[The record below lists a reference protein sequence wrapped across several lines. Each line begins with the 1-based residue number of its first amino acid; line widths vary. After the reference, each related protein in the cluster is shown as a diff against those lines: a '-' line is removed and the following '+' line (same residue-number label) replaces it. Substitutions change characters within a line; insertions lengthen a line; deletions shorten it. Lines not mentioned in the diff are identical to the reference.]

1 MKRRL
6 KQVVSCFLTLV
17 LVLSCL
23 AGTGMTARAA
33 ELVEITAV
41 TVDSEKIQAG
51 GDTVRL
57 KVTGTNLTE
66 DNWGVETERYISGT
80 NIQPSSK
87 AGQAT
92 VIEITDKEAVID
104 ISANGMKNDIDFVFS
119 VGPKSGDRITK
130 TATVTVTQE
139 GKDYDTVTTIPT
151 SVEMADEYT
160 VVATFEE
167 EIVAAKEG
175 DALKKLFYVTGSDG
189 NRYDLGENDTVT
201 VNENAVKI
209 QFEDSMSEAIK
220 SGSYLYIKEGAL
232 KLENEKILTDIKWI
246 ISASAKISSIVLDKE
261 ILDSKGGTVC
271 ARLEGYKVENISD
284 DAIEAVVYLAGETVK
299 SEIEIIKS
307 RDEDGTPTL
316 TFDVPENTTDNTV
329 SYWLSVRVS
338 GTPVYEGASLNR
350 AQRATVSVLP
360 EGKTD
365 KDRTLS
371 MLTISGNNKQ
381 ETGDIK
387 NITVN
392 VSSAVG
398 ELKTE
403 LRLYGTNLD
412 SSLTKVR
419 AIDQNGIIWPVYDI
433 PECDGTIRFV
443 AIAGTNKNGVFG
455 DGNTQ
460 LIEVLP
466 PRYVG
471 PDMTYTL
478 QVAIDGV
485 NFIEVP
491 NVTLTV
497 RNSGL
502 TDDSEFVSCGEEDIK
517 TVTVK
522 YEEEGTGKELVPADE
537 YKGYSVSML
546 RGFDIA
552 AKEIEGYELVSEPEI
567 GENEFV
573 GDGKTFIYVYKSTTP
588 EITPVTPE
596 PEKVKVSSIKIGGIS
611 HKIAAGKKIQLKAA
625 VAPSNADNKAVT
637 WTSSNKKYATV
648 TSSGKVTLKK
658 AGAGKTVTITATA
671 KDGSNKT
678 AVYRIKIMK
687 DSVKSISLKAVK
699 TVKAGKT
706 VKVKSS
712 VKTTGKKAN
721 KNLTWTSSNKKYAT
735 VSSKGVVKTYKAGKG
750 KTVKITAKATD
761 GSNKKKTVKIKIK

>member
-1 MKRRL
+1 MRTRMKH
-6 KQVVSCFLTLV
+6 VVSWILTFALIF
-17 LVLSCL
+17 SCL
-23 AGTGMTARAA
+23 LGTGMTVEAA
-33 ELVEITAV
+33 EIIEITGV
-41 TVDSEKIQAG
+41 TADPVTIQAG

-57 KVTGTNLTE
+57 KVTGTNLTA

-80 NIQPSSK
+80 NIPPSNK

-92 VIEITDKEAVID
+92 IVEITDKEAVID

-119 VGPKSGDRITK
+119 VGPKNGDRITK

-139 GKDYDTVTTIPT
+139 GKNYDTVTTIPT

-175 DALKKLFYVTGSDG
+175 DALKKLFYVTGSNG

-220 SGSYLYIKEGAL
+220 GGSYLYIKEGAL

-271 ARLEGYKVENISD
+271 ARLEGYNVENISD

-299 SEIEIIKS
+299 SEIKITKS

-316 TFDVPENTTDNTV
+316 TFAVPENMTDNTV

-365 KDRTLS
+365 KERTLS

-478 QVAIDGV
+478 QVAIDGE
-485 NFIEVP
+485 NFIDVP

-497 RNSGL
+497 KNSGL
-502 TDDSEFVSCGEEDIK
+502 ADDSEFVSCREDDIK
-517 TVTVK
+517 TVTIK
-522 YEEEGTGKELVPADE
+522 YVEEGTEKELSPADE

-546 RGFDIA
+546 RGFDIT
-552 AKEIEGYELVSEPEI
+552 AKEIDGYELVSEPEI
-567 GENEFV
+567 DGNEFV
-573 GDGKTFIYVYKSTTP
+573 EDGKTFSYIYKS
-588 EITPVTPE
+588 ITPAVTPE
-596 PEKVKVSSIKIGGIS
+596 PEKVKVSSIKIAGIS
-611 HKIAAGKKIQLKAA
+611 HKIAAGKKIQLKAT
-625 VAPSNADNKAVT
+625 VAPSNAEDKAVI

-648 TSSGKVTLKK
+648 TDSGKVILKK
-658 AGAGKTVTITATA
+658 AGAGKTVIISAVA
-671 KDGSNKT
+671 KDGSGKT
-678 AVYRIKIMK
+678 ATYKIKIMK
-687 DSVKSISLKAVK
+687 HAVKSISLKASK
-699 TVKAGKT
+699 TVKAGKRI
-706 VKVKSS
+706 KVMAT

-721 KNLTWTSSNKKYAT
+721 KSLTWTSSNKKYAT
-735 VSSKGVVKTYKAGKG
+735 VSSKGIVKTYKAGKG
-750 KTVKITAKATD
+750 KTVKITVRSTD
-761 GSNKKKTVKIKIK
+761 GSNKKKTIKIKIK